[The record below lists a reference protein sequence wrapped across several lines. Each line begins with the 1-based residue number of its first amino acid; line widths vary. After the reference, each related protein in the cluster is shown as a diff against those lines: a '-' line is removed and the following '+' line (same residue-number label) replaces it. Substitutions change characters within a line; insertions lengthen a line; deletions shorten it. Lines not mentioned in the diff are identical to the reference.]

1 MAWWKKEKPP
11 ETVNS
16 GAVISRTADGLWRKC
31 DGCGEILYAQ
41 EVAKNAEVCPRCQ
54 LHFPI
59 SVTNRIAFHFDE
71 GSFRETDAGVRGAD
85 PLEFRDSK
93 KYRDRLKAAE
103 KSVGR
108 KDAIVTGSAWME
120 GIPVRA
126 GLFDFAFMGG
136 SMGSAVG
143 EKIARLFDGALAA
156 GLPVVLF
163 SCSGGAR
170 MQEGTLSLMQ
180 MAKTVQAIAR
190 FRAGAAREGVARPFV
205 SVLLNP
211 TTGGVA
217 ASFSMLGDIIVA
229 EPKALVGFAGPR
241 VIQET
246 LREKLP
252 PGFQRAEYLLEHGMI
267 DAVVER
273 RELKTWIARSLR
285 LLGCTVDPKSV
296 AHRSGATASAK
307 TE

>member
-1 MAWWKKEKPP
+1 
-11 ETVNS
+11 
-16 GAVISRTADGLWRKC
+16 LWRKC

-59 SVTNRIAFHFDE
+59 SVMSRIAFHFDD
-71 GSFRETDAGVRGAD
+71 GSFRETDAGVRGGD

-93 KYRDRLKAAE
+93 KYKDRLKASE
-103 KSVGR
+103 KAVGR
-108 KDAIVTGSAWME
+108 KDAIVTGAAWIE
-120 GIPVRA
+120 GIPVRV

-136 SMGSAVG
+136 SMGSVVG

-156 GLPVVLF
+156 RLPVVLF

-190 FRAGAAREGVARPFV
+190 FRAGAVQAGAVQTGAGLPGAGLPGAATRPFV

-273 RELKTWIARSLR
+273 RELKGWIARALR
-285 LLGCTVDPKSV
+285 LLGCEVDPKSV
-296 AHRSGATASAK
+296 AHRTAEGSVS
-307 TE
+307 TSL